1 MAVFST
7 GPSKGLFAKGLDDV
21 IGIGATI
28 LSNTI
33 QNTGTFIRRIGPAIR
48 RVTSNPNGVV
58 TDYGG
63 SLALD
68 PQNGAVYVNTSV
80 GDVEGA
86 GWTAL
91 GLSVGAP
98 TNATYLTLTPDGTLT
113 QERIF
118 TPTAG
123 RLVGTDGGA
132 GLPYTLD
139 LAVSGVGAG
148 AFTNASVT
156 VDAYGRVTAAASGAA
171 PVTSVAVD
179 AGELTNTGTP
189 TAAQLGLAT
198 TTVIPGAYSNANI
211 TVDAFGR
218 LTAAATGSS
227 ALASLLKMGNV
238 VVVDQINGN
247 DATGTLNGLPFQT
260 VNAAVTYMGTLVLPA
275 GGVTCWILPGTYILT
290 AGITIPNTC
299 SVRGLSVQTTRLN
312 WAASVPGGT
321 ATLLTMGD
329 NTRLEDLTLTLS
341 STDATTN
348 LVGVSLPGTS
358 ADTAKMRTM
367 VLNVN
372 NAGVAT
378 GSTTNVYGIWDTGVG
393 PLLPYDFALNFTRG
407 CTVNVYSNG
416 AGIKRAILVS
426 GPNTLSLRDTN
437 FYVAAP
443 TDPLSTGSYV
453 GAECNNNLGQ
463 AAFRSCSI
471 SGPSTTGG
479 YTGSDA
485 LQTLPVARDTYGI
498 VIGPGTDLIHRT
510 TQGTPFALTTTPAIL
525 TYSINATLLGAP
537 RYLWPGVLPTGGDS
551 TEVFFRFDRIVLLQG
566 MSINMRTPP
575 GAGNSVVFTIRKS
588 ATGIPGSGVAT
599 TMTVTVSG
607 LNTTGVNLT
616 DAVTIGAGEYISL
629 RADRSAVG
637 ASDISVQLDLY

>member
-1 MAVFST
+1 VAVFST
-7 GPSKGLFAKGLDDV
+7 GSSKGVFAKGLDDV

-48 RVTSNPNGVV
+48 RVTANPNGVV

-189 TAAQLGLAT
+189 TAAQLGLAPT
-198 TTVIPGAYSNANI
+198 AVAAGAYTSANI

-218 LTAAATGSS
+218 LTAAANGS
-227 ALASLLKMGNV
+227 AAALLKMGNTI
-238 VVVDQINGN
+238 VVDQINGN
-247 DATGTLNGLPFQT
+247 DATGAINGLPFQT
-260 VNAAVTYMGTLVLPA
+260 VNAAMTYMATLVLPPD
-275 GGVTCWILPGTYILT
+275 GVTCWILPGTYILT
-290 AGITIPNTC
+290 AGITIPATC
-299 SVRGLSVQTTRLN
+299 AMRGLNTQTTRIG

-321 ATLLTMGD
+321 ATLLTMND

-341 STDATTN
+341 STSVTTN
-348 LVGVSLPGTS
+348 LVGVTLPGT
-358 ADTAKMRTM
+358 AGDTAKLRTM
-367 VLNVN
+367 VLNVT

-378 GSTTNVYGIWDTGVG
+378 GSTTNVYGVLSPGASALN
-393 PLLPYDFALNFTRG
+393 PADFALNFTRG
-407 CTVNVYSNG
+407 CTVNVSSNG
-416 AGIKRAILVS
+416 GGNKRAILVS

-471 SGPSTTGG
+471 SGPTTAGG
-479 YTGSDA
+479 YTGSDV
-485 LQTLPVARDTYGI
+485 LQTLPAARDTYGI
-498 VIGPGTDLIHRT
+498 SIGPGTDLIHRT

-525 TYSINATLLGAP
+525 AFSINATLAAAP
-537 RYLWPGVLPTGGDS
+537 RYLWPGVLSSGGDA
-551 TEVFFRFDRIVLLQG
+551 TEVFFRFDRLVLIQG
-566 MSINMRTPP
+566 MSINMRVAP
-575 GAGNSVVFTIRKS
+575 GAGHNVVFTVYRS
-588 ATGIPGSGVAT
+588 ATGLGGSGVAT
-599 TMTVTVSG
+599 AMTVTVSD
-607 LNTTGVNLT
+607 LNTTGINLT
-616 DAVTIGAGEYISL
+616 SAVTFNAGEYIAL
-629 RADRSAVG
+629 RADRSAAG
-637 ASDISVQLDLY
+637 AADISVQLDLY